1 MHGKFPGMEHR
12 SCCVPSSSQKKHGE
26 IQFVR
31 IDRQKAYHDG
41 IPKKNQKRLSFS
53 LRIQSPCQM
62 MIGVYNY
69 LLSKVFRFH
78 YHSHKVIGLV
88 GSQDEP

>member
-41 IPKKNQKRLSFS
+41 IPKKKSETVVIFPKDPITLSDDDW
-53 LRIQSPCQM
+53 
-62 MIGVYNY
+62 GV
-69 LLSKVFRFH
+69 
-78 YHSHKVIGLV
+78 
-88 GSQDEP
+88 